1 MTDKAGEAAAIRW
14 VPTFVALSVIWG
26 SSFALIKVA
35 VDAGVTPMWVAL
47 WRCAFGALALLV
59 ICLVR
64 RTALPRGRAAWGHAL
79 VLAALVNALPFT
91 LFAFGETRVSSV
103 LAGVWNATTPL
114 MTLVFMLAVVP
125 QERPT
130 VRRLL
135 GLLVGFSGVMI
146 VLGVWRGLDGATVT
160 GSLACLGATAGYG
173 AGFAYTRRFFSGR
186 PESAAA
192 LSAAQIGCAALE
204 LVVVT
209 PIAAGAPTWPGW
221 GAGAALIV
229 LGAAGTG
236 IAFVMSL
243 GVIRAAGPTVA
254 STVTYVTPLWSTL
267 LGAVLLAEPL
277 GWNTVAGGLV
287 VIFGVVLTRAPSA
300 RRGAARSGQALGP
313 GQALEETG
321 QVARGDDAD
330 EALTVEDEKAFLGE
344 AGQQL
349 GQ

>member
-1 MTDKAGEAAAIRW
+1 MSVMWWNSAMTDNAREGAAIRW
-14 VPTFVALSVIWG
+14 VPTFVVLSVIWG

-35 VDAGVTPMWVAL
+35 VDAGVGPMWVAL
-47 WRCAFGALALLV
+47 WRCVFGALALLV
-59 ICLVR
+59 ICAAR
-64 RTALPRGRAAWGHAL
+64 RTPLPRGRSAWGHAM

-130 VRRLL
+130 PRRLL
-135 GLLVGFSGVMI
+135 GLLLGFTGVLI
-146 VLGVWRGLDGATVT
+146 VLGVWRGIDGATVT

-204 LVVVT
+204 LAVVT
-209 PIAAGAPTWPGW
+209 PVAAGAPAWPGL
-221 GAGAALIV
+221 GAGVALLV

-236 IAFVMSL
+236 VAFVMSL
-243 GVIRAAGPTVA
+243 GVIRVAGPAVA

-277 GWNTVAGGLV
+277 GWNTVAGGIV
-287 VIFGVVLTRAPSA
+287 VICGVVLTRA
-300 RRGAARSGQALGP
+300 RRRRSGQPLEDP
-313 GQALEETG
+313 GQVT
-321 QVARGDDAD
+321 RRDDAD
-330 EALTVEDEKAFLGE
+330 EPLAVEDQKALLGE
-344 AGQQL
+344 PGQQL

>member
-1 MTDKAGEAAAIRW
+1 MTCR
-14 VPTFVALSVIWG
+14 T
-26 SSFALIKVA
+26 
-35 VDAGVTPMWVAL
+35 T
-47 WRCAFGALALLV
+47 
-59 ICLVR
+59 R
-64 RTALPRGRAAWGHAL
+64 R
-79 VLAALVNALPFT
+79 
-91 LFAFGETRVSSV
+91 
-103 LAGVWNATTPL
+103 ATT
-114 MTLVFMLAVVP
+114 
-125 QERPT
+125 
-130 VRRLL
+130 
-135 GLLVGFSGVMI
+135 
-146 VLGVWRGLDGATVT
+146 
-160 GSLACLGATAGYG
+160 
-173 AGFAYTRRFFSGR
+173 
-186 PESAAA
+186 
-192 LSAAQIGCAALE
+192 
-204 LVVVT
+204 
-209 PIAAGAPTWPGW
+209 AGAPTWPGW
-221 GAGAALIV
+221 GAGAALLV

-243 GVIRAAGPTVA
+243 GVIRVAGPTVA

-330 EALTVEDEKAFLGE
+330 EPLTVEDEKAFLGE